1 LTFALLNGNVNAMTL
16 ALDKM
21 GRLVV
26 PKALRDRFALKPG
39 DELDVTLE
47 SDGIRLRP
55 IAPPQP
61 MTVQNG
67 ILVCSSELP
76 VSAWDLA
83 SFIDH
88 QRDQRSQELGGL

>member
-1 LTFALLNGNVNAMTL
+1 MTL

-47 SDGIRLRP
+47 ADGIRLRP
-55 IAPPQP
+55 VAPPHP
-61 MTVQNG
+61 TTMQNG
-67 ILVCSSELP
+67 ILVCSSELAA
-76 VSAWDLA
+76 SAWDLG
-83 SFIDH
+83 SFIDQ